1 MDFGSSG
8 WRDYFINATR
18 DDKIGRPWSTHGQ
31 YIDNLIPTPPCADM
45 SPTCPVK
52 YPSSASWSSAMNGF
66 ATAVADAFAKHH
78 VPTMA
83 NRGHTTSPAGVAA
96 WVALDRE
103 VNAGHAPVGQMEESA
118 FITHGPSQVNWL
130 PHEHWKSQVTAMGQI
145 KNSIAMMSTNKC
157 QLVSQ
162 QTSLRNTSGTDQ
174 YGLEVDFWQ
183 VLWFALASFQL
194 GKNEVDGNSYF
205 SFAEGF
211 PLDEPVRQIQ
221 ITYKAKYLPFHVLK
235 YV

>member
-1 MDFGSSG
+1 
-8 WRDYFINATR
+8 
-18 DDKIGRPWSTHGQ
+18 
-31 YIDNLIPTPPCADM
+31 
-45 SPTCPVK
+45 
-52 YPSSASWSSAMNGF
+52 MNGF
-66 ATAVADAFAKHH
+66 ATAVEDAFAKHH

-221 ITYKAKYLPFHVLK
+221 ITARQNIYLFNV
-235 YV
+235 